1 MDNQLLQIFQHQVGL
16 QCKFMLRAANEVN
29 NSRQKNDVEGIF
41 YGLQNIL
48 SASANISKALWG
60 QGGKAK
66 RIAER
71 KLLRN
76 SLQVSDDSPLRP
88 TDMRNHFEHFDDR
101 LERWWQTSTH
111 KNYADMNLGP
121 RNAIHGLAISDSF
134 RNFDPQSNVLFFGDD
149 EINIQ
154 ALIDEAQAILLR
166 IRTGQNRFRV

>member
-1 MDNQLLQIFQHQVGL
+1 MDNQLLEIFQHQVGL

-29 NSRQKNDVEGIF
+29 DSSQRNDIEGIF

-71 KLLRN
+71 KLLRD
-76 SLQVSDDSPLRP
+76 SLQMSDDSPLRP

-101 LERWWQTSTH
+101 LMTWWQTSIT
-111 KNYADMNLGP
+111 KNYSDMNLVP
-121 RNAIHGLAISDSF
+121 RNAIRGLAIGDSF
-134 RNFDPQSNVLFFGDD
+134 RNFDRQSNVLFFGDD

-154 ALIDEAQAILLR
+154 ALIDEAQEILLR
-166 IRTGQNRFRV
+166 IRTGPNRFRV